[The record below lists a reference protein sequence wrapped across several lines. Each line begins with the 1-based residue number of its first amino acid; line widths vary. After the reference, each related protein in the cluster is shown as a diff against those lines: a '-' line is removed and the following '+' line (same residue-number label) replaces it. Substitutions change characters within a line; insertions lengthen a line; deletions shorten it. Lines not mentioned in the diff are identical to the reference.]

1 MARKTQQQE
10 KAETELKRISYDLN
24 EDGKFNLPEYKV
36 SINPSKHQ
44 NTRRLESIAGGPLEL
59 NEDGTF
65 NLETI
70 NSYLNKHH
78 LELEIVYFPA
88 ENRYGFS
95 IYRTPNPYVDEI
107 MNSSKPKDF
116 HSVKDSIHPLPV
128 QNIHSL
134 PVQKLELESKH
145 VQENPNEIII
155 SGVKYNYTPKKKDK
169 K

>member
-1 MARKTQQQE
+1 MPRKTT
-10 KAETELKRISYDLN
+10 K
-24 EDGKFNLPEYKV
+24 
-36 SINPSKHQ
+36 
-44 NTRRLESIAGGPLEL
+44 LESIAGGPLEL

-116 HSVKDSIHPLPV
+116 RSVKDSIHPI
-128 QNIHSL
+128 QK
-134 PVQKLELESKH
+134 QKLEPESKYIE
-145 VQENPNEIII
+145 ENPNEITI